1 MADGVAAGTGARTA
15 ARGREAARRVLRDAG
30 IGLALLAMVL
40 FFAVAAKDFT
50 TPGNIANILTQ
61 ITINLILATGMTFAI
76 LVGGIDGSGVDDL
89 NQTGSL
95 GFPSSLG
102 ASYMESYMQSRPLSV
117 RRAAAEKAG
126 LGEEDTTALIN
137 AGARPDDEE
146 DNVDMDIDMDSR
158 GVGTHGRPFSED
170 EDMGIIGSMEG
181 V

>member
-76 LVGGIDGSGVDDL
+76 LVGGID
-89 NQTGSL
+89 
-95 GFPSSLG
+95 
-102 ASYMESYMQSRPLSV
+102 LSV
-117 RRAAAEKAG
+117 GAV
-126 LGEEDTTALIN
+126 TALC
-137 AGARPDDEE
+137 A
-146 DNVDMDIDMDSR
+146 V
-158 GVGTHGRPFSED
+158 VGGSVLTAASLPVWEIGRAH
-170 EDMGIIGSMEG
+170 